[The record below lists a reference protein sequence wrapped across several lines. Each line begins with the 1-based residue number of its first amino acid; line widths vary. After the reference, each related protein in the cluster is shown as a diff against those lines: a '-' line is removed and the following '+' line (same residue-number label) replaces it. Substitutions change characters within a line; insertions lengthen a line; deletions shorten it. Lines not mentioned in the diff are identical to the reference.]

1 MSIDKIPE
9 DVSSWISEF
18 VKILSI
24 KVADVGVIRVGLMI
38 VGIRECAKLI
48 LIKSLVG

>member
-1 MSIDKIPE
+1 MGKWSVISIDRIPE

-24 KVADVGVIRVGLMI
+24 KVADVGVYTGGLDDSR
-38 VGIRECAKLI
+38 G
-48 LIKSLVG
+48 